1 MTDGD
6 DAQLTA
12 GARKILEAA
21 SELFYERGITAVGVD
36 AIAARSGITKRTL
49 YNRFGSKDAL
59 IVAYLQRRHDQ
70 WWARWEKRVADAP
83 RHRALTAFDSYADD
97 ARPAGRGCAFLN
109 AAAELA
115 DSHPGFAVIR
125 DHKGQVRARLQE
137 LIAEEDGRDHVALA
151 EHVFL
156 LLEGAIAHQGV
167 DGSAKRLAS
176 ARRIA
181 AELLER

>member
-1 MTDGD
+1 MAEEGE
-6 DAQLTA
+6 AQLTA
-12 GARKILEAA
+12 GARKILAAA

-70 WWARWEKRVADAP
+70 WWTRWEKRIADAP

-109 AAAELA
+109 AAAELPG
-115 DSHPGFAVIR
+115 SHPGFAVIR
-125 DHKGQVRARLQE
+125 DHKRQVRARLQE
-137 LIAEEDGRDHVALA
+137 LIAEEGGHDPAARA

-167 DGSAKRLAS
+167 DGDAKRLTT
-176 ARRIA
+176 ARRL
-181 AELLER
+181 AEDLLER